1 MSSVTFDEAER
12 KEIKLKTSKNI
23 MWVAIA
29 TMVMLFMGFTSAYIV
44 RQEEGQWL
52 VFDLPN
58 ILFLSTFL
66 IILSSVSMIYAT
78 RSAKRDNQSGVK
90 NGVLITLI
98 LGISFAVCQY
108 LAWIEIHNLGIV
120 WAGSESNAA
129 GSYLYLIT
137 GLHLAHL
144 FAGILSLI
152 YTFARSV
159 KGAYSSSNSLGLE
172 VAALYWHFLDALW
185 VYLFLFLYYIR

>member
-1 MSSVTFDEAER
+1 MSVVTFDEAE
-12 KEIKLKTSKNI
+12 KQEIKFKTSKNI
-23 MWVAIA
+23 MWVGIA

-58 ILFLSTFL
+58 ILFVSTF
-66 IILSSVSMIYAT
+66 IILMSSVSMVWAT
-78 RSAKRDNQSGVK
+78 RSAKKDNQKGVK
-90 NGVLITLI
+90 NGLLITLI

-108 LAWIEIHNLGIV
+108 FAWIEIHDLGIF
-120 WAGSESNAA
+120 WAGVESNAA

-152 YTFARSV
+152 YTFARSLQ
-159 KGAYSSSNSLGLE
+159 GAYSSSNSLGLE

>member
-1 MSSVTFDEAER
+1 MSVVKFDEAE
-12 KEIKLKTSKNI
+12 KQEIKSKTSKNM
-23 MWVAIA
+23 MWVGIA

-58 ILFLSTFL
+58 ILFVSTF
-66 IILSSVSMIYAT
+66 IILMSSVSMVWAT
-78 RSAKRDNQSGVK
+78 RSAKKDNQKGVK
-90 NGVLITLI
+90 NGLLITLI
-98 LGISFAVCQY
+98 LGVSFAVCQY
-108 LAWIEIHNLGIV
+108 FAWVEIYDLGV
-120 WAGSESNAA
+120 FWAGVESNAA

-144 FAGILSLI
+144 FAAILSLI
-152 YTFARSV
+152 YTFARSLQ
-159 KGAYSSSNSLGLE
+159 GAYSSSNSLGLE

>member
-1 MSSVTFDEAER
+1 MSMVKFDEAE
-12 KEIKLKTSKNI
+12 KQEIKFKTSKNM
-23 MWVAIA
+23 MWVGIA

-58 ILFLSTFL
+58 ILFVSTF
-66 IILSSVSMIYAT
+66 IILMSSVSMVWAT
-78 RSAKRDNQSGVK
+78 RSAKKDDQKGVK
-90 NGVLITLI
+90 NGLLLTLVL
-98 LGISFAVCQY
+98 GSSFAVCQY
-108 LAWIEIHNLGIV
+108 FAWVEIYDLGIF
-120 WAGSESNAA
+120 WAGVESNAA

-152 YTFARSV
+152 YTFARSLQ
-159 KGAYSSSNSLGLE
+159 GAYSSSNSLGLE

>member
-1 MSSVTFDEAER
+1 MSVVKFDEAE
-12 KEIKLKTSKNI
+12 KQEIKFKTSKNM
-23 MWVAIA
+23 MWVGIA
-29 TMVMLFMGFTSAYIV
+29 TMIMLFMGFTSAYIV

-58 ILFLSTFL
+58 ILFVSTF
-66 IILSSVSMIYAT
+66 IILMSSVSMVWAT
-78 RSAKRDNQSGVK
+78 HSAKKDNQKGVK
-90 NGVLITLI
+90 NGLLITLI
-98 LGISFAVCQY
+98 LGVSFAVCQY
-108 LAWIEIHNLGIV
+108 FAWVEIYDLGV
-120 WAGSESNAA
+120 FWAGVESNAA

-152 YTFARSV
+152 YTFARSLQ
-159 KGAYSSSNSLGLE
+159 GAYSSSNSLGLE

>member
-1 MSSVTFDEAER
+1 MSVVKFDEAE
-12 KEIKLKTSKNI
+12 KQEIKSKTSKNM
-23 MWVAIA
+23 MWVGIA

-58 ILFLSTFL
+58 ILFVSTF
-66 IILSSVSMIYAT
+66 IILMSSVSMVWAT
-78 RSAKRDNQSGVK
+78 RSAKKDNQKGVK
-90 NGVLITLI
+90 NGLLITLI
-98 LGISFAVCQY
+98 LGVSFAVCQY
-108 LAWIEIHNLGIV
+108 FAWVEIYDLGV
-120 WAGSESNAA
+120 FWSGVESNAA

-152 YTFARSV
+152 YTFARSLQ
-159 KGAYSSSNSLGLE
+159 GAYSSSNSLGLE

>member
-1 MSSVTFDEAER
+1 MVKFDEAE
-12 KEIKLKTSKNI
+12 KQEIKFKTSKNM
-23 MWVAIA
+23 MWVGIA

-58 ILFLSTFL
+58 ILFVSTF
-66 IILSSVSMIYAT
+66 IILMSSVSMVWAT
-78 RSAKRDNQSGVK
+78 RSAKKDDQKGVK
-90 NGVLITLI
+90 NGLLLTLV

-108 LAWIEIHNLGIV
+108 FAWVEIYDLGIF
-120 WAGSESNAA
+120 WAGVESNAA

-152 YTFARSV
+152 YTFARSLQ
-159 KGAYSSSNSLGLE
+159 GAYSSSNSLGLE

>member
-1 MSSVTFDEAER
+1 MSAVTFDKAEK
-12 KEIKLKTSKNI
+12 KEIKLKTSKNL
-23 MWVAIA
+23 MWVAMA
-29 TMVMLFMGFTSAYIV
+29 TIVMLFMGLTSGYIV

-52 VFDLPN
+52 VFELPT
-58 ILFLSTFL
+58 ILLVSTFL
-66 IILSSVSMIYAT
+66 IILSSASMVWAT
-78 RSAKRDNQSGVK
+78 RAAKRDDQSGVK
-90 NGVLITLI
+90 YGLLVTLI
-98 LGISFAVCQY
+98 LGLAFAVCQY
-108 LAWIEIHNLGIV
+108 LAAGQVHDLGIV
-120 WAGSESNAA
+120 FAGSESNAA
-129 GSYLYLIT
+129 GSYLYLIA

-159 KGAYSSSNSLGLE
+159 MGAYSSSNILGLE

>member
-1 MSSVTFDEAER
+1 MSVVKFDEAE
-12 KEIKLKTSKNI
+12 KQEIKFKTSKNM
-23 MWVAIA
+23 MWVGIA

-58 ILFLSTFL
+58 ILFVSTF
-66 IILSSVSMIYAT
+66 IILMSSVSMVWAT
-78 RSAKRDNQSGVK
+78 RSAKKDNQKGVK
-90 NGVLITLI
+90 NGLLITLI
-98 LGISFAVCQY
+98 LGVSFAVCQY
-108 LAWIEIHNLGIV
+108 FAWVEIYDLGV
-120 WAGSESNAA
+120 FWAGVESNAA

-152 YTFARSV
+152 YTFARSLQ
-159 KGAYSSSNSLGLE
+159 GAYSSSNSLGLE

>member
-1 MSSVTFDEAER
+1 MSVVKFDEAE
-12 KEIKLKTSKNI
+12 KQEIKFKTSKNM
-23 MWVAIA
+23 MWVGIA
-29 TMVMLFMGFTSAYIV
+29 TMIMLFMGFTSAYIV

-58 ILFLSTFL
+58 ILFVSTF
-66 IILSSVSMIYAT
+66 IILMSSVSMVWAT
-78 RSAKRDNQSGVK
+78 RSAKKDNQKGVK
-90 NGVLITLI
+90 NGLLITLI
-98 LGISFAVCQY
+98 LGVSFAVCQY
-108 LAWIEIHNLGIV
+108 FAWVEIYDLGV
-120 WAGSESNAA
+120 FWAGVESNAA

-152 YTFARSV
+152 YTFARSLQ
-159 KGAYSSSNSLGLE
+159 GAYSSSNSLGLE

>member
-1 MSSVTFDEAER
+1 MSMVKFDEAE
-12 KEIKLKTSKNI
+12 KQEIKFKTSKNM
-23 MWVAIA
+23 MWVGIA

-58 ILFLSTFL
+58 ILFVSTF
-66 IILSSVSMIYAT
+66 IILMSSVSMVWAT
-78 RSAKRDNQSGVK
+78 RSAKKDDQKGVK
-90 NGVLITLI
+90 NGLLLTLV

-108 LAWIEIHNLGIV
+108 FAWVEIYDLGIF
-120 WAGSESNAA
+120 WAGVESNAA

-152 YTFARSV
+152 YTFARSLQ
-159 KGAYSSSNSLGLE
+159 GAYSSSNSLGLE